1 MPVYNIAGIKVFMEP
16 RFEKT
21 AGQSEKYKI
30 DGAVKEDADLIINYP
45 SKLMEQLKEKAPYF
59 NEDSCEYMGF
69 GTSFYS
75 GLIRFNGIMLH
86 ASAVVYE
93 GKAYLFSASSGT
105 GKSTHTN
112 LWLKYFGEDNA
123 YILNDD
129 KPAIRKVE
137 GAYYAC
143 GTPFSGK
150 VDMSR
155 NELVPLQAICV
166 IRRGTENKIR
176 LLDNQEAL
184 YGILNQTFR
193 PSRKQNMM
201 DMLDIVDDILKN
213 VPVYELYCDISE
225 EAVITAYER
234 MKQ

>member
-1 MPVYNIAGIKVFMEP
+1 MPVYSIAGIKVFMEP

-30 DGAVKEDADLIINYP
+30 DGVSKEESDLIINYP
-45 SKLMEQLKEKAPYF
+45 DELMIKWKKMAPNF
-59 NEDSCEYMGF
+59 NDDSCEYMGF

-93 GKAYLFSASSGT
+93 GRAYLFSAPSGT
-105 GKSTHTN
+105 GKSTHTS
-112 LWLKYFGEDNA
+112 LWIEYFGEDKA

-129 KPAIRKVE
+129 KPAIRKID
-137 GAYYAC
+137 GIYYAC

-155 NELVPLQAICV
+155 NELVPLQAVCV
-166 IRRGTENKIR
+166 LKRGAENKIR
-176 LLDNQEAL
+176 LLDNEEAL
-184 YGILNQTFR
+184 YGVLNQTFR

-201 DMLDIVDDILKN
+201 DMLDIVDDLLKN
-213 VPVYELYCDISE
+213 VPVYELRCDISK
-225 EAVITAYER
+225 EAVRTAYER